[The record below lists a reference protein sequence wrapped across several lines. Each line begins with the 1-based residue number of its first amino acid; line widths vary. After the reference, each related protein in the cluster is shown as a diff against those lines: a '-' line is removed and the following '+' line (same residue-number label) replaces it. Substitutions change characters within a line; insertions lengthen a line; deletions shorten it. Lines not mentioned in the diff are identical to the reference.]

1 MQVRDMN
8 ILARGQDASSAMR
21 SVWQAAYD
29 GVRRATELLCTP
41 LETEDYVIQ
50 TAPEASPAKWH
61 LAHVSWFFETFL
73 LIPYLPGYRPYHPG
87 YDRLFNSYYEQL
99 GSPWPRAA
107 RGFLSRPTVAEVY
120 SYRIHVDENIR
131 ALLERVSE
139 REWPLVLRRLVIGV
153 NHEQQ
158 HQELLL
164 TDLKLN
170 FSANPLQ
177 PAYRDDLPDPCGR
190 SAPAMDWVDFPG
202 GVYEIGQQGGNF
214 AYDNEG
220 PRHRIYLRPF
230 RLANRPVTNGEYL
243 SFVVD
248 NGYCNPA
255 LWLSDGWATVS
266 RDAWRSPLY
275 WEQINEQWWHYTL
288 AGLRRLDLEAP
299 VCHVSHYEAQAY
311 AKWAGRRLPSEAE
324 WEVAAA
330 GLSVV
335 GNLREAGYLHPAA
348 APTGAGL
355 LQMYGDVWEHT
366 ASAYQPYPGY
376 RADPGALG
384 EYNGKFM
391 CNQYVLRGG
400 SCVSPADHIRAS
412 YRNFFYPHERWQF
425 QGFRLVEDAE

>member
-1 MQVRDMN
+1 
-8 ILARGQDASSAMR
+8 MR
-21 SVWQAAYD
+21 SFWLAAYD
-29 GVRRATELLCTP
+29 RVRQATEVLCTP
-41 LETEDYVIQ
+41 LQVDDYVIQ
-50 TAPEASPAKWH
+50 TTAEASPAKWH

-99 GSPWPRAA
+99 GNPWPRSA
-107 RGFLSRPTVAEVY
+107 RGFISRPTVAEVY
-120 SYRIHVDENIR
+120 RYRTHVDENMR
-131 ALLERVSE
+131 ALLDRLHE
-139 REWPLVLRRLVIGV
+139 REWSQVLARLAIGL

-170 FSANPLQ
+170 FSANPLR
-177 PAYRDDLPDPCGR
+177 PAYRDDLADPSGPT
-190 SAPAMDWVDFPG
+190 APPMEWVDFPG
-202 GVYEIGQQGGNF
+202 GVYEIGRQGGYF

-230 RLANRPVTNGEYL
+230 RLATRPVTNAEYL
-243 SFVVD
+243 NFVAD
-248 NGYCNPA
+248 NGYGNPVP
-255 LWLSDGWATVS
+255 WLADGWATVN
-266 RDAWRSPLY
+266 RQGWLSPLY
-275 WEQINEQWWHYTL
+275 WEQTNGQWCHFTL
-288 AGLRRLDLEAP
+288 AGLRALDPEAP

-311 AKWAGRRLPSEAE
+311 AAWAGRRLPTEAE

-330 GLSVV
+330 QMPVA
-335 GNLREAGYLHPAA
+335 GNLRESEYLHPAA
-348 APTGAGL
+348 APCGEGL

-376 RADPGALG
+376 RADAGALG

-400 SCVSPADHIRAS
+400 SCVTSADHIRAS
-412 YRNFFYPHERWQF
+412 YRNFFHPHERWQF
-425 QGFRLVEDAE
+425 QGFRLAEDAE

>member
-1 MQVRDMN
+1 MPARNMN
-8 ILARGQDASSAMR
+8 SFAQDQDTSSAVR
-21 SVWQAAYD
+21 SAWRAAYD
-29 GVRRATELLCTP
+29 RVRQATELLCTP

-73 LIPYLPGYRPYHPG
+73 LVPYLPGYRPRDTAYE
-87 YDRLFNSYYEQL
+87 RLFNSYYEQL
-99 GSPWPRAA
+99 GRPWPRAD
-107 RGFLSRPTVAEVY
+107 RGFLARPTVAEVY
-120 SYRIHVDENIR
+120 SYRMHVDENMR
-131 ALLERVSE
+131 ALLERVTE
-139 REWPLVLRRLVIGV
+139 RDWALVLQRLAIGL

-170 FSANPLQ
+170 FSVNPLR
-177 PAYRDDLPDPCGR
+177 PAYRIDLVDPSGR
-190 SAPAMDWVDFPG
+190 VAPPMDWVAFPG
-202 GVYEIGQQGGNF
+202 GVYEIGQQGGDF

-220 PRHRIYLRPF
+220 PRHRVYLRPF
-230 RLANRPVTNGEYL
+230 RLSTRPVTNGEYL
-243 SFVVD
+243 SFMAD
-248 NGYCNPA
+248 KGYDNPA
-255 LWLSDGWATVS
+255 LWLSDGWTTV
-266 RDAWRSPLY
+266 RHHAWRNPLY
-275 WEQINEQWWHYTL
+275 WEQIGEQWWHYTL

-311 AKWAGRRLPSEAE
+311 AAWAGKRLPTEVE

-330 GLSVV
+330 GLPIT
-335 GNLREAGYLHPAA
+335 GNLRETSYLHPAA
-348 APTGAGL
+348 APAGKGL

-366 ASAYQPYPGY
+366 ASSYQPYPGY

-400 SCVSPADHIRAS
+400 SCLTPADHIRAS

-425 QGFRLVEDAE
+425 QGFRLAEDLE

>member
-1 MQVRDMN
+1 
-8 ILARGQDASSAMR
+8 MR
-21 SVWQAAYD
+21 SSWQAAYSR
-29 GVRRATELLCTP
+29 VRKFTELLCAP
-41 LETEDYVIQ
+41 LELEDYVIQ
-50 TAPEASPAKWH
+50 IAPEASPAKWH

-87 YDRLFNSYYEQL
+87 YDHLFNSYYEQL
-99 GSPWPRAA
+99 GSPWPRAT
-107 RGFLSRPTVAEVY
+107 RGFLARPTVGDVY
-120 SYRIHVDENIR
+120 AYRVHVDTNMG
-131 ALLERVSE
+131 ALLERVDE
-139 REWPLVLRRLVIGV
+139 REWPLVLKRLAIGI

-164 TDLKLN
+164 TDVKLN
-170 FSANPLQ
+170 FSANPLR
-177 PAYRDDLPDPCGR
+177 PAYRDDLPEPAGR
-190 SAPAMDWVDFPG
+190 TAPVMGWVDHPG
-202 GVYEIGQQGGNF
+202 GVYEIGQRGGNF

-230 RLANRPVTNGEYL
+230 RLATRPVTNDEYL
-243 SFVVD
+243 EFVGD
-248 NGYCNPA
+248 HAYANPA
-255 LWLSDGWATVS
+255 LWLADGWATLS
-266 RDAWRSPLY
+266 RQGWCSPLY
-275 WEQINEQWWHYTL
+275 WEQINDEWWHYTL

-311 AKWAGRRLPSEAE
+311 AAWAGKRLPSEAE

-330 GLSVV
+330 GLSVQ
-335 GNLREAGYLHPAA
+335 GNFREMGYLHPVA
-348 APTGAGL
+348 APAGEGL

-376 RADPGALG
+376 KADPGALG

-400 SCVSPADHIRAS
+400 SCVTPADHIRAS

-425 QGFRLVEDAE
+425 QGLRLAEDAE

>member
-1 MQVRDMN
+1 MPARNTNKFARDHN
-8 ILARGQDASSAMR
+8 ASSTIR
-21 SVWQAAYD
+21 SVWRAAYD
-29 GVRRATELLCTP
+29 RVRQATELLCAP
-41 LETEDYVIQ
+41 LATEDYVIQ

-73 LIPYLPGYRPYHPG
+73 LVPYLSGYRPYHPG
-87 YDRLFNSYYEQL
+87 YDSLFNSYYEQL
-99 GSPWPRAA
+99 GRPWPRAA
-107 RGFLSRPTVAEVY
+107 RGFLARPTVAEVY
-120 SYRIHVDENIR
+120 SYRTHVDENMR
-131 ALLERVSE
+131 VLLERVAE
-139 REWPLVLRRLVIGV
+139 RTWVPVVQRLAIGL

-170 FSANPLQ
+170 FSANPLR
-177 PAYRDDLPDPCGR
+177 PAYRADLADPSGR
-190 SAPAMDWVDFPG
+190 TAPPMDWMNFPG
-202 GVYEIGQQGGNF
+202 GVYEIGRQGGNF

-230 RLANRPVTNGEYL
+230 RLATRPVTNGEYL
-243 SFVVD
+243 NFMAD
-248 NGYCNPA
+248 NGYGNPA
-255 LWLSDGWATVS
+255 LWLSDGWATAS
-266 RDAWRSPLY
+266 RQTWRSPLY
-275 WEQINEQWWHYTL
+275 WEQIGGQWWHYTL
-288 AGLRRLDLEAP
+288 AGLRRLDLAAP

-311 AKWAGRRLPSEAE
+311 ATWAGKRLPGEGE

-330 GLSVV
+330 GLPIT
-335 GNLREAGYLHPAA
+335 GNFRESGYLHPTAA
-348 APTGAGL
+348 TGEGL

-400 SCVSPADHIRAS
+400 SCLTPADHVRAS

-425 QGFRLVEDAE
+425 QGFRLAEDLE

>member
-1 MQVRDMN
+1 MP
-8 ILARGQDASSAMR
+8 ARNVNKFALDQNAPSAMR
-21 SVWQAAYD
+21 SFWLAAYNR
-29 GVRRATELLCTP
+29 VRLSTELLCTP
-41 LETEDYVIQ
+41 LQTEDYVIQ
-50 TAPEASPAKWH
+50 TAPEASPVKWH

-87 YDRLFNSYYEQL
+87 YDRIFNSYYEQL

-107 RGFLSRPTVAEVY
+107 RGSLARPTVSEIY
-120 SYRIHVDENIR
+120 SYRANVDTSMQT
-131 ALLERVSE
+131 LLDRVDE
-139 REWPLVLRRLVIGV
+139 REWPLVLKRLAIGL

-170 FSANPLQ
+170 FRANPLR
-177 PAYRDDLPDPCGR
+177 PAYREDLPEPSGCTVPVMG
-190 SAPAMDWVDFPG
+190 WVDYPG
-202 GVYEIGQQGGNF
+202 GVYEIGQQGVDF
-214 AYDNEG
+214 AYDNER

-230 RLANRPVTNGEYL
+230 RLATRPVTNGEYL
-243 SFVVD
+243 AFMAD
-248 NGYCNPA
+248 NGYGNPA
-255 LWLSDGWATVS
+255 HWLSDGWATVN
-266 RDAWRSPLY
+266 RLGWRSPLY
-275 WEQINEQWWHYTL
+275 WEQIDEQWWHYTL
-288 AGLRRLDLEAP
+288 AGLRYLDLEAP

-311 AKWAGRRLPSEAE
+311 AAWAGKRLPVEGE
-324 WEVAAA
+324 WEVAVA
-330 GLSVV
+330 GLSVA
-335 GNLREAGYLHPAA
+335 GNLRESGYLHPATA
-348 APTGAGL
+348 TGEGL

-400 SCVSPADHIRAS
+400 SCLTPADHIRAS

-425 QGFRLVEDAE
+425 QGFRLAEDAE